1 MNEKSIIH
9 KNAKIGK
16 NVKIGPNC
24 FIGDGVEIGDDC
36 ELLSFV
42 NISGNTKIGTKN
54 KFFPFSSIGTA
65 PQDLKYKNELTYLE
79 IGNENI
85 FREYVTISP
94 GTIGGGGKTTIGNNN
109 LFMVSSHIGHD
120 CIIGNHNVIANNA
133 AIAGHCTFEDQVII
147 GGNSAVLQFS
157 KIGKGSM
164 VGGMTG
170 VDKDILPYSLVKGN
184 RCKFENINLIGL
196 KRMKYSNED
205 INYYKVI
212 MNNLFECKNL
222 EDFKH
227 SLKHENSIL
236 IKELIN
242 FLNKKNKNRDI
253 CRP

>member
-1 MNEKSIIH
+1 MGENSIVH

-16 NVKIGPNC
+16 NVKIGPSC
-24 FIGDGVEIGDDC
+24 LIGEGVEIGDNC

-42 NISGNTKIGTKN
+42 NISGNTKIGSKN

-65 PQDLKYKNELTYLE
+65 PQDLKYNNELTYLE
-79 IGNENI
+79 IGDANT

-94 GTIGGGGKTTIGNNN
+94 GTIGGGGKTRIGNNN

-120 CIIGNHNVIANNA
+120 CNIGNYNVIANNA

-205 INYYKVI
+205 INNYKVI

-222 EDFKH
+222 EEGLHAKED
-227 SLKHENSIL
+227 IL
-236 IKELIN
+236 
-242 FLNKKNKNRDI
+242 DI
-253 CRP
+253 IVI

>member
-1 MNEKSIIH
+1 
-9 KNAKIGK
+9 
-16 NVKIGPNC
+16 
-24 FIGDGVEIGDDC
+24 
-36 ELLSFV
+36 
-42 NISGNTKIGTKN
+42 
-54 KFFPFSSIGTA
+54 
-65 PQDLKYKNELTYLE
+65 
-79 IGNENI
+79 
-85 FREYVTISP
+85 
-94 GTIGGGGKTTIGNNN
+94 
-109 LFMVSSHIGHD
+109 
-120 CIIGNHNVIANNA
+120 
-133 AIAGHCTFEDQVII
+133 
-147 GGNSAVLQFS
+147 
-157 KIGKGSM
+157 M

>member
-1 MNEKSIIH
+1 MNEKSIVH

-164 VGGMTG
+164 VGGMTC
-170 VDKDILPYSLVKGN
+170 LLYTSPSP
-184 RCKFENINLIGL
+184 
-196 KRMKYSNED
+196 
-205 INYYKVI
+205 
-212 MNNLFECKNL
+212 
-222 EDFKH
+222 
-227 SLKHENSIL
+227 
-236 IKELIN
+236 
-242 FLNKKNKNRDI
+242 RD
-253 CRP
+253 CT